1 MFVRILLREFWKRKK
16 EAMEGVCWEK
26 RRAMTASV
34 VSRPVL
40 LTAYVIEAFF
50 GGFEECRRHQETDL
64 MVDACF

>member
-1 MFVRILLREFWKRKK
+1 
-16 EAMEGVCWEK
+16 MEGVCWEK

-50 GGFEECRRHQETDL
+50 LEGFEEFRRHQETDL

>member
-1 MFVRILLREFWKRKK
+1 
-16 EAMEGVCWEK
+16 MEGVCWEK

-50 GGFEECRRHQETDL
+50 LEGFEECRRHKETDL

>member
-1 MFVRILLREFWKRKK
+1 
-16 EAMEGVCWEK
+16 MEGVCWEK

-50 GGFEECRRHQETDL
+50 WRDLKNAGGIKKRT
-64 MVDACF
+64 